1 MDFEEEQG
9 RLAAIFSTADRYG
22 GYLYL
27 LSIIKASSIDFLL
40 SIIDCQ
46 TNFIDYICYMLSM
59 VRHIFSAIPL
69 WLSVLIKMHFVHLVP
84 TAQELGTAQFLLKT
98 VCY

>member
-1 MDFEEEQG
+1 MDVEEEQG

-69 WLSVLIKMHFVHLVP
+69 WLKVLKMHFVHLVAKNWALP
-84 TAQELGTAQFLLKT
+84 SS
-98 VCY
+98 C